1 MATNTP
7 APEAARRS
15 LTASLEGVTDGP
27 ESTVDFLWAAD
38 PEFFGFEETTSGGT
52 YVVLA
57 ADPRR
62 NEVVVDLGTPA
73 VVVYDGNDRFRL
85 DGNDRVAE
93 PLRERARQRVGR

>member
-1 MATNTP
+1 MGTRET
-7 APEAARRS
+7 
-15 LTASLEGVTDGP
+15 LTATIAGGP
-27 ESTVDFLWAAD
+27 SSDIGFLWAAD

-52 YVVLA
+52 YEVLA
-57 ADPRR
+57 ADPQR

-73 VVVYDGNDRFRL
+73 VVAYDGNDRFRL